1 MYTKV
6 YGCVCWWSS
15 CTCVYFLIRC
25 SVMWLYDFIYDCAEG
40 LSTYTLFAF
49 CQALSCVKVTFCP
62 IRRYFLDKRLT
73 SYTWHST
80 PEMVYYIY
88 NGGLYMK
95 RFAAFIAS
103 ALLPGLGQ
111 CFYGHLWWALL
122 FFVSTCMLGPVC
134 NILAALHILFI
145 KD

>member
-1 MYTKV
+1 
-6 YGCVCWWSS
+6 
-15 CTCVYFLIRC
+15 
-25 SVMWLYDFIYDCAEG
+25 
-40 LSTYTLFAF
+40 
-49 CQALSCVKVTFCP
+49 
-62 IRRYFLDKRLT
+62 
-73 SYTWHST
+73 
-80 PEMVYYIY
+80 
-88 NGGLYMK
+88 MK

-122 FFVSTCMLGPVC
+122 FFVSTCILGPVC